1 MSKLVGVLIAGVA
14 AFSVT
19 NTDDIFFLTIF
30 FSQVNAIFRPWHVV
44 VGQYLGFTVIITIS
58 LFGGLIVPEAW
69 VGILGLVPIAMG
81 INRLV
86 NWDKDEEEINI
97 KIVSGES
104 NRSKANTSV
113 VSRLGSLLNPQTYN
127 VVAVELANGGD
138 SIGTYV
144 PLFAN
149 RDFVSLGVIVCIFFV
164 LMGVWCYIA
173 YRLTNLP
180 TVARI
185 LASFDRVLA
194 PFVLVALGI
203 YLLIENGTYKL
214 LPPFQ

>member
-1 MSKLVGVLIAGVA
+1 MSGLVGAIIAGVA
-14 AFSVT
+14 AFAVT

-30 FSQVNAIFRPWHVV
+30 FSQVNATFRPWHVV
-44 VGQYLGFTVIITIS
+44 VGQYLGFTVIIAMS
-58 LFGGLIVPEAW
+58 LFGGLTLPEAW

-81 INRLV
+81 INRLL
-86 NWDKDEEEINI
+86 NRNKDEEEINV
-97 KIVSGES
+97 KIVSGGS
-104 NRSKANTSV
+104 NHSRENTSV
-113 VSRLGSLLNPQTYN
+113 VSTLASVLNPQTYN

-144 PLFAN
+144 PLFAS
-149 RDFVSLGVIVCIFFV
+149 RDFVSLGVIVGIFFV

-180 TVARI
+180 TVAHVIAR
-185 LASFDRVLA
+185 FDKVLA
-194 PFVLVALGI
+194 PFVLIALGI
-203 YLLIENGTYKL
+203 YLLIENGTYRL

>member
-1 MSKLVGVLIAGVA
+1 MNGLLGAIIAGIA

-30 FSQVNAIFRPWHVV
+30 FSQVNVSFRPWHVV
-44 VGQYLGFTVIITIS
+44 VGQYLGFTVIITVS

-81 INRLV
+81 ISRLV
-86 NWDKDEEEINI
+86 NWDKDEEEINV

-104 NRSKANTSV
+104 NRSRANTSV
-113 VSRLGSLLNPQTYN
+113 VSTLISVLNPQTYN
-127 VVAVELANGGD
+127 VIAVELANGGD

-144 PLFAN
+144 PLFAS
-149 RDFVSLGVIVCIFFV
+149 RDFISLGVIVCIFFV
-164 LMGVWCYIA
+164 FMGVWCYIA

-180 TVARI
+180 TVAQV
-185 LASFDRVLA
+185 LARFDKVLA
-194 PFVLVALGI
+194 PFVLIALGI
-203 YLLIENGTYKL
+203 YLLIENGTYQL

>member
-1 MSKLVGVLIAGVA
+1 MSKLVGALIAGVA

-30 FSQVNAIFRPWHVV
+30 FSQVNASFRPWHVV
-44 VGQYLGFTVIITIS
+44 VGQYLGFAVIITVSI
-58 LFGGLIVPEAW
+58 FGGLIVPEAW

-81 INRLV
+81 INRLL
-86 NWDKDEEEINI
+86 NWNKDEEEINV
-97 KIVSGES
+97 KIVSGGS
-104 NRSKANTSV
+104 GRSISNTSV
-113 VSRLGSLLNPQTYN
+113 MSTLASVLNPQTYN

-149 RDFVSLGVIVCIFFV
+149 RDFVSLGAIICIFFV

-180 TVARI
+180 TVARV
-185 LASFDRVLA
+185 LAHFDQVLA
-194 PFVLVALGI
+194 PFVLIALGI

-214 LPPFQ
+214 LPLFQ

>member
-1 MSKLVGVLIAGVA
+1 MSGLVGAIIAGIA

-30 FSQVNAIFRPWHVV
+30 FSQVNATFRPWHVV
-44 VGQYLGFTVIITIS
+44 VGQYLGFTVIIIVS

-69 VGILGLVPIAMG
+69 VGILGLFPIAMG
-81 INRLV
+81 ISRLV
-86 NWDKDEEEINI
+86 NWDKDEEEINV

-104 NRSKANTSV
+104 NRSRANTSV
-113 VSRLGSLLNPQTYN
+113 VSTLVSVLNPQTYN
-127 VVAVELANGGD
+127 VIAVELANGGD

-144 PLFAN
+144 PLFAS
-149 RDFVSLGVIVCIFFV
+149 RDFISLGIIVCIFFV
-164 LMGVWCYIA
+164 LMGIWCYIA

-180 TVARI
+180 TVAHA
-185 LASFDRVLA
+185 LARFDKVLA
-194 PFVLVALGI
+194 PFVLIALGI
-203 YLLIENGTYKL
+203 YLLIENGTYQL